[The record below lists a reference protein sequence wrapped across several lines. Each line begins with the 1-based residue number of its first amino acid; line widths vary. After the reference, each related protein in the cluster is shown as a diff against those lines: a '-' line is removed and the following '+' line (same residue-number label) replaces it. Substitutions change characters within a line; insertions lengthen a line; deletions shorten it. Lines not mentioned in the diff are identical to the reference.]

1 MDRMHLSSILTFME
15 NDQIGILLRKIED
28 MNVRLDLIESTL
40 DLNRELYRH
49 KNRSSRGHVKLRSF
63 VGALIRRNQFL
74 TKFLLELRYKRR

>member
-1 MDRMHLSSILTFME
+1 VGFKRLSSIFRAM
-15 NDQIGILLRKIED
+15 NDDQIGILLRKIED

-49 KNRSSRGHVKLRSF
+49 KNRFPRGHVKLRSF